1 MSVESVRGDVFLTHM
16 QVIGIGIDSAGRLG
30 TSALYTALHD
40 RCPVFVSEC
49 RKRGRAGALAPG
61 SVWIWREAVP
71 WVAGM
76 VVRETPQGATR
87 LRYVEAAMLNL
98 YRSREQ
104 EGLLSLAV
112 MRLGDDTEW
121 PAVRRIVEAYL
132 DQLEL
137 PAVIYEDYVPGI
149 AAEAQTLDWPQAKAE

>member
-1 MSVESVRGDVFLTHM
+1 MSLRFVQGDIFLTRA
-16 QVIGIGIDSAGRLG
+16 QVIATGIDAVGRLG
-30 TSALYTALHD
+30 ASALHTALRD

-49 RKRGRAGALAPG
+49 RKQGRAGTLTPG
-61 SVWIWREAVP
+61 MVWIWREGVP

-98 YRSREQ
+98 CKIQER

-112 MRLGDDTEW
+112 MRLGDDAEW
-121 PAVRRIVEAYL
+121 PAVRHIVEAYL
-132 DQLEL
+132 DQLAL
-137 PAVIYEDYVPGI
+137 PAVIYEEYLPGI
-149 AAEAQTLDWPQAKAE
+149 AAEALTLED